1 MTGIISTLWPASAS
15 KEMIMKLHQAW
26 VTIFRFNFAHE
37 NNESAS
43 KVISIIREIEEEMGI
58 KIHTLLDAEGPGIRT
73 GVLKENIKY
82 TTGEKFKIFV
92 NDQLHEEKSLFC
104 DYPHLPQDVKVGGI
118 VKIDAGLF
126 KVKVL
131 ETSKEYI
138 LVQAQNDFSVG
149 SKRHINLPGVHVN
162 LPSFTDKDK
171 KDVLFA
177 IQSGFDFVALSFVRS
192 EGDMRELRS
201 FLDAHDGHHIKTVA
215 KIENEEWITNISGI
229 VQASDIIM
237 VARGDL
243 GTELPIENIPI
254 YQIEII
260 QKTKMQ
266 AKKVIVATEMLESM
280 INNSSP
286 TRAEVNDIF
295 YAVIGGANYVMLSG
309 ETAIGKYPLKAV
321 QMMKKVINSAQKYI

>member
-1 MTGIISTLWPASAS
+1 ML
-15 KEMIMKLHQAW
+15 MKLHQAG
-26 VTIFRFNFAHE
+26 VSIFRFNFAHE
-37 NNESAS
+37 SNESAT
-43 KVISIIREIEEEMGI
+43 KVLTMIREIEEEMNI

-73 GVLKENIKY
+73 GVLTTPISYTSGEIFNIYVDDKPQ
-82 TTGEKFKIFV
+82 GDK
-92 NDQLHEEKSLFC
+92 DLLC
-104 DYPHLPQDVKVGGI
+104 DYVHLPQDVKVGGI

-131 ETSKEYI
+131 ATHPDHI
-138 LVQAQNDFSVG
+138 VVQAQNDFKVG
-149 SKRHINLPGVHVN
+149 SRRHINLPGVHVN

-171 KDVLFA
+171 RDVLFA
-177 IQSGFDFVALSFVRS
+177 IASGFDFVALSFVRS
-192 EGDMRELRS
+192 AADMRELREY
-201 FLDAHDGHHIKTVA
+201 LDANDGHHIKTVA
-215 KIENEEWITNISGI
+215 KIENEEGITNISSI
-229 VQASDIIM
+229 VQASDVIM

-266 AKKVIVATEMLESM
+266 AKQVIVATEMLESM
-280 INNSSP
+280 IYHPSP

-321 QMMKKVINSAQKYI
+321 QMMKKVIDSAQKYI